1 MGYQT
6 EFTGSFTV
14 DPPLNSAERDFLR
27 SFADTRHEDAER
39 FGDTVSPGHWCH
51 WSSNDDGSAI
61 VWNGREK
68 FYRAAAWLQ
77 YLIDVYL
84 APSDDLRRQLDS
96 TEFAEFTFDHAVS
109 GEVSAVGQDG
119 AAWLIQAV
127 GNTVDVVDLNGPEQ
141 VDYVAVV
148 IPRRSR
154 PDLDREFDAAY
165 DVGPNSWMSVSADD
179 PRLATKVRRCAK
191 SVRRGLVPD
200 ESGDLVDPV
209 SGLRVTTEDGAIVIS
224 LDAAVAL
231 TDAERNFT
239 LVQRLVARLTAEF
252 GWIAYDPAQRIA
264 FRPGSEFRQ
273 RAIELTRGYTAE
285 PERHRAEAVI

>member
-1 MGYQT
+1 MGYTT
-6 EFTGSFTV
+6 EFSGSFTV
-14 DPPLNSAERDFLR
+14 DPPLNSAEQDFLR
-27 SFADTRHEDAER
+27 RLTEIRHENPQR
-39 FGDTVSPGHWCH
+39 YGDTVAPGLWCK
-51 WSSNDDGSAI
+51 WVSNDDGTAI
-61 VWNGREK
+61 VWNGSEK
-68 FYRAAAWLQ
+68 FYHASAWLQ

-96 TEFAEFTFDHAVS
+96 TELAGFTFDHVVN

-119 AAWLIQAV
+119 AAWSIQVV
-127 GNTVDVVDLNGPEQ
+127 GNTVDVVDLFGPEP

-165 DVGPNSWMSVSADD
+165 DVGPNRWMSVSADD
-179 PRLATKVRRCAK
+179 PRLAAKVRRCAK
-191 SVRRGLVPD
+191 SVRRSLVPD
-200 ESGDLVDPV
+200 EAGDLVDPV
-209 SGLRVTTEDGAIVIS
+209 SGLRITTEDGAIVIS

-231 TDAERNFT
+231 PDAERNFT

-264 FRPGSEFRQ
+264 FRPGSEFRR
-273 RAIELTRGYTAE
+273 RAIELTRGYAAD
-285 PERHRAEAVI
+285 PEAHWVQAVM